1 MTARLRLLAPVAVT
15 ALAILAFGPAA
26 GAEGYE
32 SDTSII
38 QVVSTKIGEK
48 NVFIP
53 STIVVTGGREH
64 TLSLFNTTDTPHGFA
79 IDGLGIEEVLPVGV
93 EHPVKIPAV
102 EGGKIYGI
110 RCHLHP
116 PHRTATLVIVP
127 ASDAPA
133 GSGGLVDQAE

>member
-1 MTARLRLLAPVAVT
+1 MRSRRHPLHLTTAC
-15 ALAILAFGPAA
+15 ALAILVGVAA
-26 GAEGYE
+26 VAHAEGYE
-32 SDTSII
+32 SDASVI

-53 STIVVTGGREH
+53 ATIVVVGGREH

-79 IDGLGIEEVLPVGV
+79 IDGLGIEEVLPVGI

-102 EGGKIYGI
+102 EGGKIFAI

-116 PHRTATLVIVP
+116 PHRTATLVVVP
-127 ASDAPA
+127 ASDAASP
-133 GSGGLVDQAE
+133 GSGGLVD